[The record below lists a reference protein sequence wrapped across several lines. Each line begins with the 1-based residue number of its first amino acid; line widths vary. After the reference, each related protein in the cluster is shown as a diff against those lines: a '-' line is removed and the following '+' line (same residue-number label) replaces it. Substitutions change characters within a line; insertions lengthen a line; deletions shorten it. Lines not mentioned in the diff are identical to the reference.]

1 MATRTAELKRNVKRA
16 ATRAIVVGETK
27 ADRAVARS
35 RQKVDA
41 ELKGLEST
49 LLGKISDVR
58 RAIASAADD
67 GAAIASRGLDQA
79 IRSSRKGV
87 RRLEKKWQRMDTR
100 QKAGVVGGLLAAL
113 AAAAAAPTLIRKAR
127 GR

>member
-1 MATRTAELKRNVKRA
+1 MATTTRKLQQSAKRVARKAIA
-16 ATRAIVVGETK
+16 AGETRA
-27 ADRAVARS
+27 DRTVARQ
-35 RQKVDA
+35 RRKVEV
-41 ELKGLEST
+41 ELAGLQAT
-49 LLGKISDVR
+49 LLGKITDVR
-58 RAIASAADD
+58 RAIATAADD
-67 GAAIASRGLDQA
+67 GAALASRGLDQA